1 MTVRTS
7 RYFQVTTPYSGYR
20 VIGTLKLASA
30 ATSVYNGMAAALSS
44 GEWAVATATGT
55 TKGLFY
61 DTKQITELYDL
72 IGLADENLL
81 ADASGNPMAGE
92 YVGVVTGDF
101 EVLCDVNCW
110 VSGQDPTSATSAIG
124 AGVWVGAGGLF
135 TTTDPTGVVP
145 IGEYLGSNT
154 LAGDDTVYRVRFHIE
169 PEAPAV

>member
-7 RYFQVTTPYSGYR
+7 RYFQVTTPYTGYR

-30 ATSVYNGMAAALSS
+30 ATNVYNGMAAGFSS
-44 GEWAVATATGT
+44 GEWVVATTTAT
-55 TKGLFY
+55 TKGLFH
-61 DTKQITELYDL
+61 DSRQITELYDN

-81 ADASGNPMAGE
+81 ANASGLPMAGK

-101 EVLCDVNCW
+101 EVLCSVACW
-110 VSGQDPTSATSAIG
+110 VASQDPTTATSAVG
-124 AGVWVGAGGLF
+124 AGVWIGAGGLF
-135 TTTDPTGVVP
+135 TTTDPTGVAP